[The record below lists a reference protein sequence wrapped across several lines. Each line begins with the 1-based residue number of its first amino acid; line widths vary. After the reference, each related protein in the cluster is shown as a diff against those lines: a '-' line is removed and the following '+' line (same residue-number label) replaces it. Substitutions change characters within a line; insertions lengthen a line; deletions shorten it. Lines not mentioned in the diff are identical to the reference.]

1 MIMKYGKKVQDA
13 FFLFVI
19 LLDSYVEMNK
29 NFNLQILLEERKYAM
44 KENQMK
50 NIINGELKLVSP
62 GDESDD
68 GCDNESDNKYVYQ
81 NNLD

>member
-68 GCDNESDNKYVYQ
+68 GCDNESDNKYV
-81 NNLD
+81 

>member
-1 MIMKYGKKVQDA
+1 MIMKYEKKVQDA

-68 GCDNESDNKYVYQ
+68 GCDNESDNKYV
-81 NNLD
+81 

>member
-1 MIMKYGKKVQDA
+1 MIMKYEKKVYDA

-50 NIINGELKLVSP
+50 SIINGELKLVSP
-62 GDESDD
+62 GDESDE
-68 GCDNESDNKYVYQ
+68 GCDNESDNKYVQQ

>member
-1 MIMKYGKKVQDA
+1 MIMKYEKKVQDA

-29 NFNLQILLEERKYAM
+29 NFNLQMLLEERKYAM

-68 GCDNESDNKYVYQ
+68 GCDNESDNKYV
-81 NNLD
+81 